1 MFGLNFLLNMAT
13 TTATALCFQLSPA
26 YFSPQEEV
34 LFLCQLLPGDKL
46 RHGEVYLNK
55 TAGLT
60 KCSVLYW
67 QKHLNCTI
75 TLPRM
80 CLDFYTARHKPVL
93 QPCCPGKITL
103 SAMSKRSTSLY
114 PPQLVQNFPG
124 LNSDPVIARHKPN
137 VGV

>member
-1 MFGLNFLLNMAT
+1 MFGLNFLLHM
-13 TTATALCFQLSPA
+13 TTALFFQLSPS
-26 YFSPQEEV
+26 YFSPREEV
-34 LFLCQLLPGDKL
+34 LFLCQLLPEDKL
-46 RHGEVYLNK
+46 RHSEVYLNK

-60 KCSVLYW
+60 KCSVLDW

-75 TLPRM
+75 ALPRM
-80 CLDFYTARHKPVL
+80 CLDFYAARHKPVL

-114 PPQLVQNFPG
+114 SAQLVQNFLG

>member
-1 MFGLNFLLNMAT
+1 MT
-13 TTATALCFQLSPA
+13 IALCFQLSPA
-26 YFSPQEEV
+26 HFSPQEA

-46 RHGEVYLNK
+46 RHSEVYLNK

-60 KCSVLYW
+60 KCSVLSW
-67 QKHLNCTI
+67 QNHLNCTI
-75 TLPRM
+75 ALPRM
-80 CLDFYTARHKPVL
+80 CLDFYAARHKPVL

-114 PPQLVQNFPG
+114 PPQLIQNFPG
-124 LNSDPVIARHKPN
+124 LNSDPMIAKQKPN